1 MGTVRRVGA
10 SDVPT
15 IPASDAT
22 AVVAVEEVLHAP
34 DAMAGF
40 GGQEVTVRLAAPGS
54 VSEGQR
60 ATFFTTVLAFGD
72 SLGLA
77 ELEHQP
83 AEEEVSALA
92 GRVTDARAS
101 AAEQRMQD
109 QVNRADVIVSGRVTD
124 VRQPPA
130 ASVLAPGTETPVSE
144 HDPQWMEAV
153 VAVDSVV
160 KGQPAGET
168 VVLFHEP
175 CTYAGGSNGQCGS
188 GGAAFGWK
196 GNINDGSSFN
206 AWKTISGE
214 TSSSLV
220 VNTSKGVLI
229 NSDGSLP
236 DTSAAIKAGVNLFS
250 TCNGQPNPGLGALCS
265 DANGNPRPT
274 SGSWDAGAYS
284 SASSSASGGQPP
296 SGGQPSPPTG
306 LIGVV
311 R

>member
-160 KGQPAGET
+160 KGQPAARPSCCSRPAWMWRGRVRRSCRWATRGCTCCTARRRPPNWRRRCGQEVPRST
-168 VVLFHEP
+168 QPSIRSTCSHPKRSTICVSCPLATNEAPLPSLRPDRQVLFHDQRP
-175 CTYAGGSNGQCGS
+175 
-188 GGAAFGWK
+188 
-196 GNINDGSSFN
+196 
-206 AWKTISGE
+206 
-214 TSSSLV
+214 
-220 VNTSKGVLI
+220 GV
-229 NSDGSLP
+229 P
-236 DTSAAIKAGVNLFS
+236 
-250 TCNGQPNPGLGALCS
+250 
-265 DANGNPRPT
+265 
-274 SGSWDAGAYS
+274 
-284 SASSSASGGQPP
+284 
-296 SGGQPSPPTG
+296 
-306 LIGVV
+306 
-311 R
+311 